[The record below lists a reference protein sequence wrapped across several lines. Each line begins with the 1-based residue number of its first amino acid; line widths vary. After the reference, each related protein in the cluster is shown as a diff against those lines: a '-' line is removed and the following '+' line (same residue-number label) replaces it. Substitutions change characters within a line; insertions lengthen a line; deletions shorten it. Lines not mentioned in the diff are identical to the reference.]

1 LSADLGN
8 ELAQMMIDD
17 GAIALLEK
25 AEKLAFKDEMPE
37 RL

>member
-1 LSADLGN
+1 
-8 ELAQMMIDD
+8 MIDD

-25 AEKLAFKDEMPE
+25 AEKLAFKEKMPE